1 MENNGILKSFDLQDD
16 LNPKIWV
23 KTSKGSYILSPKVR
37 EKLLEIAYEF
47 IEFLKVDIIVSDVH
61 LTGSLANY
69 NWSEYSDFD
78 LHIIAD
84 FNQFSKN
91 KLDLYKE
98 LFTLKKT
105 IFNSDQNIKIY
116 GYDVELYVQ
125 DENEE
130 HTSSGVYSLI
140 SNDWL
145 EKPKKEKFEVNKSVL
160 KKKIDQW
167 TEKIDKVIES
177 AEEEKDLQKSKKI
190 IDNLKTKIKDYRK
203 IGLEKGGEMAY
214 ENLVFKYLRRSGHI
228 EKLFDFKTKKLD
240 KELSIKESS
249 TTLRDTLDQLDYEE
263 KGSEITSGGEIS
275 DEISSSVSEILN
287 NFKQVNPNA
296 KVRITA
302 GNDLFHKG
310 RASNHPKGLA
320 VDLTVEP
327 SSARSQFIS
336 VLNDYKKTNP
346 NFSYIDE
353 YSKPSK
359 GSTGGHFHLQ
369 IGKSSG
375 SVSSDGIQSD
385 KLQQLINQSDR
396 SNFMKT
402 LKEIASSNKEFKY
415 EKQSGKKLQYQPEV
429 EKLQIV
435 LQFLGYS
442 LPKWGV
448 DGLFGPETKKAVES
462 FQKSNNLQVTGTL
475 KKLDLQFLYALLVLQ
490 KFEESDLTNI
500 EYEEEMDYTQLPKTG
515 PISPNQVI
523 SFFIKKGLTPEQSAA
538 IAGNLYQESNLNPSI
553 VNKKSGAFG
562 IAQWYKDRFEKL
574 KEFMESN
581 SFELSNPIG
590 QLEFIWNELQTTENR
605 AFVDFKSA
613 RDLKQMVRSFAKK
626 YERMGFL
633 EANMSKR
640 INYAKQFLNQYNQ
653 SV

>member
-1 MENNGILKSFDLQDD
+1 MENNGILKSFDLQDE
-16 LNPKIWV
+16 LNSKIWI
-23 KTSKGSYILSPKVR
+23 KTKGDNYVISQKVR

-84 FNQFSKN
+84 FGQFPKK
-91 KLDLYKE
+91 KLDIYKE
-98 LFTLKKT
+98 LLTLKKT

-130 HTSSGVYSLI
+130 HTSTGVYSLI
-140 SNDWL
+140 SNDWI

-160 KKKIDQW
+160 KNKIDQW
-167 TEKIDKVIES
+167 TEKIDKILES

-190 IDNLKTKIKDYRK
+190 IDNLKTKLKEYRK
-203 IGLEKGGEMAY
+203 IGLEKGGEMSY

-228 EKLFDFKTKKLD
+228 EKLFSFKKERLD
-240 KELSIKESS
+240 KVLSIKEGS

-275 DEISSSVSEILN
+275 NEISSSVSEILN
-287 NFKQVNPNA
+287 NFKQINPNA
-296 KVRITA
+296 KVKITA

-327 SSARSQFIS
+327 SSARPQFIS

-385 KLQQLINQSDR
+385 KLQQLINKSDR

-402 LKEIASSNKEFKY
+402 LEEIASSNKEFKY
-415 EKQSGKKLQYQPEV
+415 ENQSGKKLQYQPEV

-448 DGLFGPETKKAVES
+448 DGLFGPETKKAVEA
-462 FQKSNNLQVTGTL
+462 FQKSNNLQVTGIL
-475 KKLDLQFLYALLVLQ
+475 KKLDLQILYALLVLQ

-500 EYEEEMDYTQLPKTG
+500 EYEEEIDYTHLPKTG

-562 IAQWYKDRFEKL
+562 IAQWYKDRFEDL
-574 KEFMESN
+574 KKFMESN
-581 SFELSNPIG
+581 NFELSNPIG

-605 AFVDFKSA
+605 AFIDFKSA

-653 SV
+653 